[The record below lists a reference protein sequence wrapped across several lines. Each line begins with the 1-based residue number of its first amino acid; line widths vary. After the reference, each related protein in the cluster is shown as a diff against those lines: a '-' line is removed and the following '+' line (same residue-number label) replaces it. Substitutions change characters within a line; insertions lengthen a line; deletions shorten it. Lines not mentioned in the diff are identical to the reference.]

1 MNKGKCMKD
10 QIVYGLVTITDK
22 GQISI
27 PVNIRRELNIDSGD
41 KLFIIKRQD
50 CAGFTFV
57 KLDMIDKLM
66 NKIRNDEEFFEKP
79 SLIFEVCIIY
89 FYDGV
94 LYIAWKNRKLFPIID
109 INLRNQI
116 YIHKELHFSSIL
128 SA

>member
-66 NKIRNDEEFFEKP
+66 NKIRNDEEFFEK
-79 SLIFEVCIIY
+79 I
-89 FYDGV
+89 
-94 LYIAWKNRKLFPIID
+94 
-109 INLRNQI
+109 
-116 YIHKELHFSSIL
+116 
-128 SA
+128 